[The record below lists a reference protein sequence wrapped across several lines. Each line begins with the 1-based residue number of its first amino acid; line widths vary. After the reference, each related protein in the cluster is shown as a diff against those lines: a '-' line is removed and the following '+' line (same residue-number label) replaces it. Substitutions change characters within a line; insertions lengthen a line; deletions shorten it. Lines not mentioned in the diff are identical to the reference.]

1 MRSLFISFFVF
12 FSIILD
18 ISLPDLLLSLPL
30 FLFSLLQT
38 AIPIPSPVFGVIE
51 EIFVP
56 DGEKVEAGNQL
67 CKIKITS
74 K

>member
-1 MRSLFISFFVF
+1 MRSLFISFLFF

-18 ISLPDLLLSLPL
+18 ISLPDLLLSLPPSL
-30 FLFSLLQT
+30 SLLQT